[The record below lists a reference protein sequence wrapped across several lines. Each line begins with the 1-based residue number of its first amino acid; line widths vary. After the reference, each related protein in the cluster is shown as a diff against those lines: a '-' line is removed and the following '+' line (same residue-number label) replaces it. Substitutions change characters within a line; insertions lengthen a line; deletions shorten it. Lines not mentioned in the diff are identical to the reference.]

1 MRRRTAIAVTI
12 CAAGLSLT
20 ACTAGITT
28 ASPTTSPSPTA
39 SRTGSSPTASPS
51 HPASPSS
58 SAASTVR
65 VNAPIGSFPIPQG
78 AQVAYNISCAK
89 QIGIAVSPVTPS
101 QSSTF
106 YATALPR
113 AGYKIESDIASNAGA
128 AQGLTEIEFSG
139 HGYTGTIITI
149 TNLGAAAS
157 AGSSSVTLPS
167 NMTKNVAEII
177 MFANGTPTTYLCPS

>member
-1 MRRRTAIAVTI
+1 MTI
-12 CAAGLSLT
+12 SAAGLSLT

-28 ASPTTSPSPTA
+28 ASPTTSPSPA
-39 SRTGSSPTASPS
+39 PSRTGSSPTASPS

-58 SAASTVR
+58 SAAATVR

-89 QIGIAVSPVTPS
+89 QIGVAVSPVTPS

-106 YATALPR
+106 YATALPQ

-139 HGYTGTIITI
+139 HGYTGTIITVA
-149 TNLGAAAS
+149 NLGAAAS
-157 AGSSSVTLPS
+157 TGSSSITLPS
-167 NMTKNVAEII
+167 DMTKNVAEII
-177 MFANGTPTTYLCPS
+177 MSADGTPTSYLCPT

>member
-1 MRRRTAIAVTI
+1 MRRHTAITVTI

-28 ASPTTSPSPTA
+28 ASPTASPSHPA
-39 SRTGSSPTASPS
+39 ASPS
-51 HPASPSS
+51 HPASSSS
-58 SAASTVR
+58 SAAATVR

-89 QIGIAVSPVTPS
+89 QIGLAVSPVTQS

-113 AGYKIESDIASNAGA
+113 AGYKIESDITSNAGA

-149 TNLGAAAS
+149 ANLGAAAS
-157 AGSSSVTLPS
+157 AGSSSITLPS
-167 NMTKNVAEII
+167 DMTKNVAEII
-177 MFANGTPTTYLCPS
+177 MSADGTPASYLCPA

>member
-1 MRRRTAIAVTI
+1 MRRHTAITVTI

-28 ASPTTSPSPTA
+28 ASPT
-39 SRTGSSPTASPS
+39 ASPS
-51 HPASPSS
+51 HPASSSS
-58 SAASTVR
+58 SAAATVR

-89 QIGIAVSPVTPS
+89 QIGIAVSPVTQS

-149 TNLGAAAS
+149 ANLGAAAS
-157 AGSSSVTLPS
+157 AGSSITLPS
-167 NMTKNVAEII
+167 DMTKNVAEII
-177 MFANGTPTTYLCPS
+177 MSADGTPASYLCPA